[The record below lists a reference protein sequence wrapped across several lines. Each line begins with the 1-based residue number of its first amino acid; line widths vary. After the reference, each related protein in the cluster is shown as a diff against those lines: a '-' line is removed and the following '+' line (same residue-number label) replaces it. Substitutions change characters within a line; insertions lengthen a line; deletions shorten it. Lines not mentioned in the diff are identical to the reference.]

1 LTSSAHRQ
9 RELLFPWLFVVLWS
23 TGFIAAKYGLP
34 YAPPLT
40 FLWYRFLFV
49 AALMLP
55 VAAITRAPWPDSPM
69 QVLHVAIAAWLVNGA
84 YLGGVFVAMSQ
95 GMTAGTSSMLVGLQ
109 PILTV
114 VIARAW
120 FGETVSLR
128 QWIGLVLG
136 LLGVWLV
143 VSDKVSLNGETHGLL
158 AITIALVGIS
168 VGTLYQKRFGARVDL
183 RSGSVI
189 QFGACALLYAPL
201 TLALEHRPVQWTP
214 RFMFAIGWSVLVL
227 SVGAISLLYWLL
239 RHGEAANVAR
249 LFYLVPPVTAVMA
262 YAIFGETLSAAAI
275 AGMVLIAV
283 GVAMSR
289 ARAQA
294 SPATDEV
301 RA

>member
-1 LTSSAHRQ
+1 QVRGRQGNRRGVRRPLHVDRDALSLQLRLHPENALRRRRSVRRAGDLAGAAHHRSGRALPADRHAQDGRRGGRRRQDSGRAHRQAVRALSVDPVAARPAGDHDAADRALLRALQGPRAREMGAHLELDGCGRSQEGDPRQHRALRRASRGILTSSAHRQ

-136 LLGVWLV
+136 
-143 VSDKVSLNGETHGLL
+143 
-158 AITIALVGIS
+158 
-168 VGTLYQKRFGARVDL
+168 
-183 RSGSVI
+183 
-189 QFGACALLYAPL
+189 
-201 TLALEHRPVQWTP
+201 
-214 RFMFAIGWSVLVL
+214 
-227 SVGAISLLYWLL
+227 
-239 RHGEAANVAR
+239 
-249 LFYLVPPVTAVMA
+249 
-262 YAIFGETLSAAAI
+262 
-275 AGMVLIAV
+275 
-283 GVAMSR
+283 
-289 ARAQA
+289 
-294 SPATDEV
+294 
-301 RA
+301 